1 MKKLNLTIPTIF
13 IFCINLSFCADLDQT
28 ELRRQKQEK
37 LQNLQDKFAPQQEI
51 KQENSVENNQKLAVS
66 ISNIE
71 ISGNSLL
78 NAKTLDEFKAK
89 FENNIDDL
97 QSLNDAIKALEN
109 FYLDK
114 GFVTTRVGIDLE
126 NSDFANGKLNL
137 VVSEGKIEKYIF
149 DGKERNAKQYL
160 TFPKRKDKILN
171 LRDLDRGVENLGNE
185 ASIEILPSNLQNH
198 SIIDINTT
206 ARKKF
211 NANVN
216 FNNHGTSDSGKNR
229 IRLGASLDD
238 GMGFGESFSGYYQER
253 AVKHRQDK
261 NSKNYAFNF
270 SLPIGYYDI
279 GYGFSKSDYR
289 QKINAM
295 SNSYMSSGATYNQ
308 NYYISRL
315 FYANNKHKF
324 SIKSNLN
331 LKKIENYI
339 DDTKLTMSSRRLSIL
354 SFTPSYMGQ
363 VGGGL
368 VSAELGFHYGLRHFG
383 ANKDDEWYRDETT
396 PKAKFDKYTIDISYY
411 KPISNWH
418 YKFTFSGQYS
428 NDILYSS
435 EKLYIGD
442 ETSVRGFR
450 DSGLQGEKGYFVR
463 NELGYDGFRF
473 IKPFIAYDF
482 GGVKDTYCTEYCNGQ
497 NLQGITLG
505 SRFAYKNL
513 EALFEISHALKYPS
527 VLITNK
533 FESYFSVSLN
543 F

>member
-1 MKKLNLTIPTIF
+1 MKISNLSIAIIF
-13 IFCINLSFCADLDQT
+13 ILVNQVFSADLDQA
-28 ELRRQKQEK
+28 EIRRQKQEK
-37 LQNLQDKFAPQQEI
+37 IQNLQDKFSPQQEI
-51 KQENSVENNQKLAVS
+51 KQENSVENNQKLAVC
-66 ISNIE
+66 ISKIE

-78 NAKTLDEFKAK
+78 SAKTLGDFKAK

-109 FYLDK
+109 LYLDK
-114 GFVTTRVGIDLE
+114 GFVTTRVGIDLG
-126 NSDFANGKLNL
+126 NSNFANGKLNL

-149 DGKERNAKQYL
+149 DGSERNAKQYL

-171 LRDLDRGVENLGNE
+171 LKDLDQGVENLGNE
-185 ASIEILPSNLQNH
+185 ALIEVLPSNLENH

-216 FNNHGTSDSGKNR
+216 FNNHGTSHSGKNR
-229 IRLGASLDD
+229 IRLGANLDD
-238 GMGFGESFSGYYQER
+238 GMSFGESFSGYYQER

-270 SLPIGYYDI
+270 SLPVGYYDI
-279 GYGFSKSDYR
+279 GYSFSKSDYR

-295 SNSYMSSGATYNQ
+295 SNSYMSSGITYNQ
-308 NYYISRL
+308 NYFISKVIYRD
-315 FYANNKHKF
+315 NNHKF
-324 SIKSNLN
+324 SLKSNLN

-339 DDTKLTMSSRRLSIL
+339 DDTKLTMSSRKLSII
-354 SFTPSYMGQ
+354 SFTPSYVGQ

-368 VSAELGFHYGLRHFG
+368 LSTELGAHYGLRHFG
-383 ANKDDEWYRDETT
+383 ANKDDEWYRDKTT
-396 PKAKFDKYTIDISYY
+396 PKAKFDKYTLDISYY

-418 YKFTFSGQYS
+418 YKFAFFGQYS

-450 DSGLQGEKGYFVR
+450 DSGLQGERGYFVQ
-463 NELGYDGFRF
+463 NELGYDEFRF
-473 IKPFIAYDF
+473 VKPFVAYDF
-482 GGVKDTYCTEYCNGQ
+482 GGIKDTYCVAECNGQ

-513 EALFEISHALKYPS
+513 NATFEISHALKYPS

-533 FESYFSVSLN
+533 FESYLSVSLK